1 MAVDMRPRGQ
11 ACPRGY
17 GGRLAGFCVVAR
29 TSRKRAKPLPPKQTA
44 DALSRRRHREG
55 PLDFA
60 PNVANTL
67 RDNPVAFR
75 GWICFDPTPHNGQ
88 LLIVEKARTIRRAD
102 DPEDLRDPPAI
113 HPALARDRRLP
124 EPAPPSEDARSAS
137 RPSPNAQGPE
147 TIPGRYCPAVVVR

>member
-1 MAVDMRPRGQ
+1 M
-11 ACPRGY
+11 
-17 GGRLAGFCVVAR
+17 
-29 TSRKRAKPLPPKQTA
+29 S
-44 DALSRRRHREG
+44 HREG

-88 LLIVEKARTIRRAD
+88 LLIVGKARASAMRTI
-102 DPEDLRDPPAI
+102 PKTLGTLPAI
-113 HPALARDRRLP
+113 RPALARDRRLP